1 MTFDDYK
8 LVLYRQD
15 DSWVAEIPS
24 IPGCYALMA
33 SRNEALDELR
43 RVFDLIEAEY
53 GEQGKALPVDTTEVV
68 NAWRNGSGLSA
79 RRMADSDS

>member
-15 DSWVAEIPS
+15 DGWVAEIPS

-53 GEQGKALPVDTTEVV
+53 GEQGKILPADTTEVV
-68 NAWRNGSGLSA
+68 NA
-79 RRMADSDS
+79 